1 MSKNKLSDLRG
12 HLFDVIER
20 LKDPKADQPMDTKTA
35 EAICLA
41 AKRLVETAEVE
52 LQFREQIGRDLEAS
66 EFLELSKKRSRRLTA
81 VA

>member
-20 LKDPKADQPMDTKTA
+20 LKDPKADQPMEVKTA

-41 AKRLVETAEVE
+41 AKRLVETAQVE
-52 LQFREQIGRDLEAS
+52 LQFREQIGREVEAS
-66 EFLELSKKRSRRLTA
+66 EFLELPKKKQRRLSA

>member
-1 MSKNKLSDLRG
+1 MKNRLTDLRG

-20 LKDPKADQPMDTKTA
+20 LKDPRTDAPMDTKTA

-52 LQFREQIGRDLEAS
+52 LQFREQIGREMEAS
-66 EFLELSKKRSRRLTA
+66 EFLALPKQRRTRRLEA
-81 VA
+81 A

>member
-20 LKDPKADQPMDTKTA
+20 LKDPKTENPMDTKTA

-52 LQFREQIGRDLEAS
+52 LQFREQMGSALDAS
-66 EFLELSKKRSRRLTA
+66 DFLELPKRRTQRLKA
-81 VA
+81 A